1 MRFHRLCPAL
11 ALSALLAVPLR
22 AQPTE
27 RPRTHAPR
35 PTTAAIDTADLMTRL
50 YIVSD
55 DSMLGREAG
64 RRGDTKVEEYLAR
77 EAARLGL
84 RPAGENGTYFQTIP
98 LLVRGPDSTGMLV
111 AGADT
116 LRVGRDLYPM
126 PRLGS
131 QPFLGGQ
138 PFGGTFDGRDVA
150 TVYGGRIGAETLPVD
165 AARGKLVIFAAP
177 ANAAGQPLAA
187 FWQRDNLARYAGAA
201 AGVAVAVYDGAMP
214 NGAPAFLRVARD
226 VYDDRARPW
235 PVTLTALALSTAAA
249 ERLLG
254 APLAS
259 LAVGAGGRSVSGRVG
274 FVDRPT
280 ETPARNV
287 VAVMPGR
294 DPKLANTYV
303 AVGAHHDHV
312 GLTPRPLDHD
322 SIRAFNAVVRPRG
335 ADDPP
340 RAATPEQMARVRT
353 ILDSL
358 RRLHPPRADS
368 VSNGADDDGSG
379 TVLALEIAESLA
391 RAPARPRWSILFV
404 WHTAEEKG
412 LYGAQYFGDHPTV
425 PRDSI
430 IAQVNMDQMGRGDPE
445 DAPPGGP
452 NALVVIGSRRLST
465 ELGDLAE
472 RVNARHG
479 FTFDYEFDR
488 DGDPT
493 NAYCR
498 SDHYMYARHGIPIAF
513 FSAAA
518 WYRDYHMVSDEPQ
531 YIAYA
536 RMARI
541 GNYVRDFVE
550 TLANLDHRPVVDKPK
565 PDPNGTCQQ

>member
-1 MRFHRLCPAL
+1 MRFLTCT
-11 ALSALLAVPLR
+11 ALLLAARLTPLG
-22 AQPTE
+22 AQPPA
-27 RPRTHAPR
+27 RPRTHAPQ
-35 PTTAAIDTADLMTRL
+35 PTTAAIDTTDLMTRL
-50 YIVSD
+50 YVIAD

-64 RRGDTKVEEYLAR
+64 RRGGTKVEEYLAR

-84 RPAGENGTYFQTIP
+84 EPAGENGTYFQTIP
-98 LLVRGPDSTGMLV
+98 LLVRAPDRTGALTS
-111 AGADT
+111 GADT
-116 LRVGRDLYPM
+116 LRVGRDVYPV

-138 PFGGTFDGRDVA
+138 PFGGTFDGRDVP
-150 TVYGGRIGAETLPVD
+150 TVFGGRIGAGELLPVE

-177 ANAAGQPLAA
+177 TNAAGQPVAA
-187 FWQRDNLARYAGAA
+187 FWQRDNLARYANVA
-201 AGVAVAVYDGAMP
+201 AGVAVALFDAP
-214 NGAPAFLRVARD
+214 NAAPAFLRVARD

-235 PVTLTALALSTAAA
+235 PVQLTALALSTAAA

-259 LAVGAGGRSVSGRVG
+259 ATVGAAGRPVSGHAG
-274 FVDRPT
+274 FVDTPT
-280 ETPARNV
+280 EAPARNV
-287 VAVMPGR
+287 VALLRGR
-294 DPKLANTYV
+294 DAKLRDTYV

-312 GLTPRPLDHD
+312 GLVPSPLDHD
-322 SIRAFNAVVRPRG
+322 SIRAFNTVVRPRG

-340 RAATPEQMARVRT
+340 RPATAEETARVRT

-358 RRLHPPRADS
+358 RRLRPSRADS
-368 VSNGADDDGSG
+368 VNNGADDDGSG
-379 TVLALEIAESLA
+379 TVLALEIAEALA
-391 RAPARPRWSILFV
+391 GAKQRPKRSVLFV

-452 NALVVIGSRRLST
+452 DALVVIGPRRLST

-472 RVNARHG
+472 RVNARPGYG
-479 FTFDYEFDR
+479 FHLDYEFDK

-498 SDHYMYARHGIPIAF
+498 SDHYMYARHGIPIVF
-513 FSAAA
+513 FAAAA
-518 WYRDYHMVSDEPQ
+518 WYIDYHMVSDEPQ
-531 YIAYA
+531 YIAYP

-541 GNYVRDFVE
+541 GNYVRDVV
-550 TLANLDHRPVVDKPK
+550 TAVADLDHRPVVDKPK
-565 PDPNGTCQQ
+565 PDPNGTCRQ